1 MFFNMPKVLVVSGEP
16 SGDVFAGGLI
26 SSLKKLD
33 ASVNLDIYAM
43 GGKNCSEAGA
53 ELIADIKE
61 LSVMGFTEVL
71 LKLKTIKKVL
81 NSLSKWIK
89 LNKPDAV
96 ILVDFPSFN
105 FKIAKLA
112 NKLKIP
118 VIYFIPPKIWASR
131 YGRINF
137 IKKYIK
143 FVITI
148 FPFEQE
154 IYKKEGVESYYFGNP
169 LYVLNKKD
177 AYGHNTHV
185 KSSVLSE
192 DGETDLEAEKA
203 DCKKLPNPNLN
214 GKYPIISF
222 LPGSRKT
229 ELKYHSQRIIDSILR
244 IKSAYKDAFFIFPF
258 RKEIDFSYFKNVIE
272 SNAAIKNDMYL
283 FTDSIGFALS
293 SSDLIITASGT
304 ASLEA
309 CFYGKPVIIF
319 YYLNYLTY
327 ILAKILVRVKYA
339 GLINI
344 LAGDLIVPELIES
357 EFTPQN
363 VFKEADKFLKD
374 EEYRKNA
381 LNKRAAVVSALDA
394 GVNPF
399 DAAAGLIYDKMI
411 RYA

>member
-1 MFFNMPKVLVVSGEP
+1 MFFKMHKILVVCGEP

-26 SSLKKLD
+26 SSLKKIENIKKL
-33 ASVNLDIYAM
+33 AGEAISLNIYAM
-43 GGKNCSEAGA
+43 GGKNCAEAGA
-53 ELIADIKE
+53 ELISDIKE

-81 NSLSKWIK
+81 KNISLWIES
-89 LNKPDAV
+89 NKPDAV

-105 FKIAKLA
+105 FKIAKLS

-118 VIYFIPPKIWASR
+118 VVYFIPPKIWASR
-131 YGRINF
+131 YGRIKF

-143 FVITI
+143 LVITI
-148 FPFEQE
+148 FPFEQD

-169 LYVLNKKD
+169 LYVLKKKD
-177 AYGHNTHV
+177 L
-185 KSSVLSE
+185 SSASVDLSG
-192 DGETDLEAEKA
+192 DSET
-203 DCKKLPNPNLN
+203 KKLLK

-258 RKEIDFSYFKNVIE
+258 RKEIDFSYFKNMISA
-272 SNAAIKNDMYL
+272 SNPALKKDMYM

-327 ILAKILVRVKYA
+327 ILAKILVRIKYA

-344 LAGDLIVPELIES
+344 LAGEETAPELIES
-357 EFTPQN
+357 KFNAEN

-374 EEYRKNA
+374 EKYRENVLK
-381 LNKRAAVVSALDA
+381 KISYVVSTLDA
-394 GVNPF
+394 GVDPF
-399 DAAAGLIYDKMI
+399 DAAAGIIYDKI
-411 RYA
+411 IKYAG

>member
-1 MFFNMPKVLVVSGEP
+1 MQKHKILIVSGEP

-26 SSLKKLD
+26 SSLKKIEKIKNLD
-33 ASVNLDIYAM
+33 DNGVTTDIYAM
-43 GGKNCSEAGA
+43 GGKNSADAGA

-61 LSVMGFTEVL
+61 LSVMGFTEVI

-81 NSLSKWIK
+81 KNISLWIES
-89 LNKPDAV
+89 NKPDAV

-105 FKIAKLA
+105 FKIAKFA
-112 NKLKIP
+112 AKLKIP
-118 VIYFIPPKIWASR
+118 VVYFIPPKIWASR
-131 YGRINF
+131 YGRIKF

-148 FPFEQE
+148 FPFEQD

-169 LYVLNKKD
+169 LYILNKKD
-177 AYGHNTHV
+177 ILSAD
-185 KSSVLSE
+185 LSE
-192 DGETDLEAEKA
+192 DVETQ
-203 DCKKLPNPNLN
+203 KLLN

-229 ELKYHSQRIIDSILR
+229 ELKYHSQRIIDSALK

-258 RKEIDFSYFKNVIE
+258 RKEIDFSYFKDAVEN
-272 SNAAIKNDMYL
+272 NPGFKKNMYL
-283 FTDSIGFALS
+283 FADSISFALS

-327 ILAKILVRVKYA
+327 IIAKILVRIKYA

-344 LAGDLIVPELIES
+344 LAGEEVAPELIES
-357 EFTPQN
+357 KFNPENLFT
-363 VFKEADKFLKD
+363 EADKFLKD

-381 LNKRAAVVSALDA
+381 LKKISAVVSTLEDA
-394 GVNPF
+394 GVDPF
-399 DAAAGLIYDKMI
+399 DAAAGIIYDKI
-411 RYA
+411 IATIQ

>member
-1 MFFNMPKVLVVSGEP
+1 MFFNMSKPKVLVVSGEP

-33 ASVNLDIYAM
+33 NGINPDIYAI
-43 GGKNCSEAGA
+43 GGKNSEDAGA

-71 LKLKTIKKVL
+71 LKLRTIKKVL
-81 NSLSKWIK
+81 SNLFNWIE
-89 LNKPDAV
+89 LNKPDAI

-112 NKLKIP
+112 NRLKIP
-118 VIYFIPPKIWASR
+118 AVYFIPPKIWASR

-177 AYGHNTHV
+177 A
-185 KSSVLSE
+185 LSAG
-192 DGETDLEAEKA
+192 GETEQEDEKT
-203 DCKKLPNPNLN
+203 KNLLK
-214 GKYPIISF
+214 GKYPVISF

-229 ELKYHSQRIIDSILR
+229 ELKYHSKRIIESILLIR
-244 IKSAYKDAFFIFPF
+244 ASYKEAFFIFPF
-258 RKEIDFSYFKNVIE
+258 RKEIDSSYFRTALKN
-272 SNAAIKNDMYL
+272 SGMKDNGAYF

-327 ILAKILVRVKYA
+327 ILAKILVRIKYA

-344 LAGDLIVPELIES
+344 LADDLVVPELIES
-357 EFTPQN
+357 KFTPQN
-363 VFKEADKFLKD
+363 VFNEADKFFKD
-374 EEYRKNA
+374 DGYRKTV
-381 LNKRAAVVSALDA
+381 LNKISAVISTLDA

-399 DAAAGLIYDKMI
+399 DAAAGIIYDKI
-411 RYA
+411 IKYA

>member
-1 MFFNMPKVLVVSGEP
+1 MFFNMPKILVVSGEP

-26 SSLKKLD
+26 SSLKKID
-33 ASVNLDIYAM
+33 KNLYFYAM
-43 GGKNCSEAGA
+43 GGKNCADAGA

-61 LSVMGFTEVL
+61 LSVMGFTEVFF
-71 LKLKTIKKVL
+71 KLKTIKKVL
-81 NSLSKWIK
+81 NSVLGWIK
-89 LNKPDAV
+89 SNKPDAV

-105 FKIAKLA
+105 FKIAKFA
-112 NKLKIP
+112 YKLNIP
-118 VIYFIPPKIWASR
+118 AVYFIPPKIWASR

-148 FPFEQE
+148 FPFEQD

-169 LYVLNKKD
+169 LYVID
-177 AYGHNTHV
+177 AV
-185 KSSVLSE
+185 KP
-192 DGETDLEAEKA
+192 AEEKIKTELA
-203 DCKKLPNPNLN
+203 
-214 GKYPIISF
+214 GKYPVISF

-229 ELKYHSQRIIDSILR
+229 EIRYHSKRIIGSILL
-244 IKSAYKDAFFIFPF
+244 IKAAYKDAFFIFPF
-258 RKEIDFSYFKNVIE
+258 RKEIDFSYFKSALRDNNIPTEWYV
-272 SNAAIKNDMYL
+272 
-283 FTDSIGFALS
+283 FTDSMSLALS
-293 SSDLIITASGT
+293 SSALIVAASGT

-309 CFYGKPVIIF
+309 CFYGKPVIIV

-327 ILAKILVRVKYA
+327 ILAKILVKIKYA

-344 LAGDLIVPELIES
+344 LANDLIVPELIES

-374 EEYRKNA
+374 EGYRKSV
-381 LNKRAAVVSALDA
+381 LSKISAVISMLDA

-399 DAAAGLIYDKMI
+399 DAAADVIYDKI
-411 RYA
+411 LKNV

>member
-1 MFFNMPKVLVVSGEP
+1 
-16 SGDVFAGGLI
+16 
-26 SSLKKLD
+26 
-33 ASVNLDIYAM
+33 
-43 GGKNCSEAGA
+43 
-53 ELIADIKE
+53 
-61 LSVMGFTEVL
+61 MGFTEVL
-71 LKLKTIKKVL
+71 LKLRAIKKVL
-81 NSLSKWIK
+81 NNLSKWIE

-105 FKIAKLA
+105 FKIAKFA
-112 NKLKIP
+112 HKLKIP
-118 VIYFIPPKIWASR
+118 IVYFIPPKIWASR

-148 FPFEQE
+148 FPFEQD

-169 LYVLNKKD
+169 LYVLNKRD
-177 AYGHNTHV
+177 AAFAGGGINPA
-185 KSSVLSE
+185 
-192 DGETDLEAEKA
+192 DEKT
-203 DCKKLPNPNLN
+203 KNGLN
-214 GKYPIISF
+214 GKYPVISF

-229 ELKYHSQRIIDSILR
+229 ELKYHSKRIIESILL

-258 RKEIDFSYFKNVIE
+258 RQGIDSSYFRTALKNNGMI
-272 SNAAIKNDMYL
+272 SDKWYS
-283 FTDSIGFALS
+283 FTGSVGFALS
-293 SSDLIITASGT
+293 SSDLIIAASGT

-327 ILAKILVRVKYA
+327 ILAKILVRIKYA

-374 EEYRKNA
+374 DGYRKSI
-381 LNKRAAVVSALDA
+381 LNKISGIISTLDA

-399 DAAAGLIYDKMI
+399 DAAADVIYDKI
-411 RYA
+411 LKNV

>member
-1 MFFNMPKVLVVSGEP
+1 MSKPKVLVVSGEP

-26 SSLKKLD
+26 SSLKRLG
-33 ASVNLDIYAM
+33 NGINPDIYAM
-43 GGKNCSEAGA
+43 GGKNSEDAGA
-53 ELIADIKE
+53 KLIADIKE

-71 LKLKTIKKVL
+71 LKIRTIKKVL
-81 NSLSKWIK
+81 SSLSDWIE
-89 LNKPDAV
+89 LNRPDAV

-112 NKLKIP
+112 NKLNIP
-118 VIYFIPPKIWASR
+118 AVYFIPPKIWASR

-177 AYGHNTHV
+177 
-185 KSSVLSE
+185 VLSAGMKTGPE
-192 DGETDLEAEKA
+192 YEKI
-203 DCKKLPNPNLN
+203 KNMLN
-214 GKYPIISF
+214 GKYPVISF

-229 ELKYHSQRIIDSILR
+229 ELKYHSKRIIDSIEL
-244 IKSAYKDAFFIFPF
+244 IKSSYKDAFFIFPF
-258 RKEIDFSYFKNVIE
+258 RKEIDFSYFRNALKNSVTADNG
-272 SNAAIKNDMYL
+272 SYL
-283 FTDSIGFALS
+283 FTDSIGLALS

-327 ILAKILVRVKYA
+327 ILAKILVRIKYA

-344 LAGDLIVPELIES
+344 LAGDLAVPELIES

-363 VFKEADKFLKD
+363 VFMEADKFLKD
-374 EEYRKNA
+374 DKYRETA
-381 LNKRAAVVSALDA
+381 LNKMSAVISALDA

-399 DAAAGLIYDKMI
+399 DASAELIYDKI
-411 RYA
+411 IKYV

>member
-1 MFFNMPKVLVVSGEP
+1 
-16 SGDVFAGGLI
+16 
-26 SSLKKLD
+26 
-33 ASVNLDIYAM
+33 M
-43 GGKNCSEAGA
+43 GGKNSEDAGA

-71 LKLKTIKKVL
+71 LKLRTIKKVL
-81 NSLSKWIK
+81 SNLSDWIE

-96 ILVDFPSFN
+96 ILVDSPSFN

-118 VIYFIPPKIWASR
+118 AVYFIPPKIWASR

-148 FPFEQE
+148 FPFEQN

-177 AYGHNTHV
+177 A
-185 KSSVLSE
+185 LSAG
-192 DGETDLEAEKA
+192 GETELEDEKT
-203 DCKKLPNPNLN
+203 KNLLK
-214 GKYPIISF
+214 GKYPVISF

-229 ELKYHSQRIIDSILR
+229 ELKYHSKRIIESILLIR
-244 IKSAYKDAFFIFPF
+244 ASYKEAFFIFPF
-258 RKEIDFSYFKNVIE
+258 RKEIDSSYFRTALKN
-272 SNAAIKNDMYL
+272 SAMMDNGAYF

-327 ILAKILVRVKYA
+327 ILAKILVRIKYA

-344 LAGDLIVPELIES
+344 LADDLVVPELIES
-357 EFTPQN
+357 KFTPQN
-363 VFKEADKFLKD
+363 VFNEADKFFKD
-374 EEYRKNA
+374 DGYRKTV
-381 LNKRAAVVSALDA
+381 LNKISAVISTLDA

-399 DAAAGLIYDKMI
+399 DAAADIIYDKI
-411 RYA
+411 IKYA

>member
-1 MFFNMPKVLVVSGEP
+1 MFFNMSKPKVLVVSGEP
-16 SGDVFAGGLI
+16 SGDVFAAGLI

-33 ASVNLDIYAM
+33 NGINPDIYAM
-43 GGKNCSEAGA
+43 GGKNSEDAGA

-71 LKLKTIKKVL
+71 LKLRTIKKVL
-81 NSLSKWIK
+81 SNLSNWIE

-118 VIYFIPPKIWASR
+118 VAYFIPPKIWASR
-131 YGRINF
+131 YGRIKF

-169 LYVLNKKD
+169 LYILKKKD
-177 AYGHNTHV
+177 F
-185 KSSVLSE
+185 LSA
-192 DGETDLEAEKA
+192 DLSKYDETS
-203 DCKKLPNPNLN
+203 KLLN
-214 GKYPIISF
+214 EKYPVISF

-229 ELKYHSQRIIDSILR
+229 ELKHHSQRIIDSVLLIR
-244 IKSAYKDAFFIFPF
+244 ESYKKAFFIFPF
-258 RKEIDFSYFKNVIE
+258 RKEIDFSYFKSAIE
-272 SNAAIKNDMYL
+272 SSPAFKKDMYL

-327 ILAKILVRVKYA
+327 ILAKILVRIKYA

-344 LAGDLIVPELIES
+344 LADDLVVPELIES
-357 EFTPQN
+357 KFTPQN
-363 VFKEADKFLKD
+363 IFNEADKFLKD
-374 EEYRKNA
+374 DGYRKTV
-381 LNKRAAVVSALDA
+381 LNKISAVISTLDA

-399 DAAAGLIYDKMI
+399 DAAAGIIYDKI
-411 RYA
+411 IKYA

>member
-1 MFFNMPKVLVVSGEP
+1 MHKILIVSGEP

-26 SSLKKLD
+26 SSLKNVEKFKKLD
-33 ASVNLDIYAM
+33 DSGISMHIYAM
-43 GGKNCSEAGA
+43 GGKKSAEAGA
-53 ELIADIKE
+53 TLVADIKE

-81 NSLSKWIK
+81 KNLYLWIES
-89 LNKPDAV
+89 NKPDAI

-118 VIYFIPPKIWASR
+118 VVYFIPPKIWASR
-131 YGRINF
+131 YGRIKF

-148 FPFEQE
+148 FPFEQD

-169 LYVLNKKD
+169 LYILNKKD
-177 AYGHNTHV
+177 VLSAN
-185 KSSVLSE
+185 LSE
-192 DGETDLEAEKA
+192 DAKMQ
-203 DCKKLPNPNLN
+203 KLLN

-229 ELKYHSQRIIDSILR
+229 ELKYHSQRIIDSVLR
-244 IKSAYKDAFFIFPF
+244 IKSVYQDAFFIFPF
-258 RKEIDFSYFKNVIE
+258 RKEIDFSYFKDAVEN
-272 SNAAIKNDMYL
+272 NHDLKKNMYL
-283 FTDSIGFALS
+283 FTNSIGFALS

-327 ILAKILVRVKYA
+327 IIAKILVRIKYA

-344 LAGDLIVPELIES
+344 LAGEEVVPELIEYKFNP
-357 EFTPQN
+357 ENLFM
-363 VFKEADKFLKD
+363 EADKFLKD
-374 EEYRKNA
+374 REYRENA
-381 LNKRAAVVSALDA
+381 LKKISSVVSTLEDA
-394 GVNPF
+394 GVDPF
-399 DAAAGLIYDKMI
+399 DAAAGIIYDKI
-411 RYA
+411 IAKIQ

>member
-1 MFFNMPKVLVVSGEP
+1 MFFNMPKILVVSGEP

-26 SSLKKLD
+26 SSLKKID
-33 ASVNLDIYAM
+33 KNLYFYAM
-43 GGKNCSEAGA
+43 GGKNCADAGA

-61 LSVMGFTEVL
+61 LSVMGFTEVFF
-71 LKLKTIKKVL
+71 KLKTIKKVL
-81 NSLSKWIK
+81 NSVLGWIK
-89 LNKPDAV
+89 SNKPDAV

-105 FKIAKLA
+105 FKIAKFA
-112 NKLKIP
+112 YKLNIP
-118 VIYFIPPKIWASR
+118 AVYFIPPKIWASR

-148 FPFEQE
+148 FPFEQD

-169 LYVLNKKD
+169 LYVID
-177 AYGHNTHV
+177 AV
-185 KSSVLSE
+185 KP
-192 DGETDLEAEKA
+192 AEEKIKTELA
-203 DCKKLPNPNLN
+203 
-214 GKYPIISF
+214 GKYPVISF

-229 ELKYHSQRIIDSILR
+229 EIRYHSKRIIGSILL
-244 IKSAYKDAFFIFPF
+244 IKAAYKDAFFIFPF
-258 RKEIDFSYFKNVIE
+258 RKEIDFSYFKSALRDNNIPTE
-272 SNAAIKNDMYL
+272 WYA
-283 FTDSIGFALS
+283 FTDSMSLALS
-293 SSDLIITASGT
+293 SSALIVAASGT

-309 CFYGKPVIIF
+309 CFYGKPVIIV

-327 ILAKILVRVKYA
+327 ILAKILVKIKYA

-344 LAGDLIVPELIES
+344 LANDLIVPELIES

-374 EEYRKNA
+374 EGYRKSV
-381 LNKRAAVVSALDA
+381 LSKISAVISMLDA

-399 DAAAGLIYDKMI
+399 DAAADVIYDKI
-411 RYA
+411 LKNV